1 MPKKKVHINNNDS
14 QNDFYHKKITQSEYR
29 GRYDIGYESKKQFL
43 DTDLKPVKLNDKQ
56 ELTLKGKI
64 INELKHFFSKL
75 MSEEDMEKIVFGECT
90 KLMFKKL
97 GFKND
102 KSD

>member
-56 ELTLKGKI
+56 
-64 INELKHFFSKL
+64 
-75 MSEEDMEKIVFGECT
+75 
-90 KLMFKKL
+90 
-97 GFKND
+97 
-102 KSD
+102 